1 MIKVIIEIGTFLFES
16 SFLFESTSTE
26 TFGEANL
33 EFGLQSDGSLVQ
45 IHTFKLGS
53 REKNWTSLYLW
64 FKLNKPEYRD
74 QKDRAGTG
82 LGWVWD
88 HGGPDNEVPL
98 EFECWGDRASPS
110 GTLLAADEANV

>member
-1 MIKVIIEIGTFLFES
+1 M
-16 SFLFESTSTE
+16 
-26 TFGEANL
+26 
-33 EFGLQSDGSLVQ
+33 QSDGSLVQ
-45 IHTFKLGS
+45 IHTFILGP
-53 REKNWTSLYLW
+53 RKRNWTSLYLW
-64 FKLNKPEYRD
+64 LKLLKEYWD

-110 GTLLAADEANV
+110 GALLAADEADI